1 VAVVEDLA
9 VYVHEF
15 GVDATVAA
23 GTVPVIFDRDPGTS
37 VGLVDQAD
45 PTATF
50 VTADWPAVARGA
62 EITIDATTYR
72 VIGIEADGTGMSRAR
87 LALA

>member
-1 VAVVEDLA
+1 MAVVEDLA
-9 VYVHEF
+9 IFTLEF
-15 GVDATVAA
+15 GVDSGVDA
-23 GTVPVIFDRDPGTS
+23 GTVRVIFDRDPGQS
-37 VGLVDQAD
+37 FGVVDQAD